1 MSKVVQLPTTVK
13 QVSIFMQK
21 NYFWRKLFGTS
32 QLKYTNQFLL
42 DVITVAQI
50 LTWRS
55 TSKYKKLEYEK
66 KKRNYFLLIIGNV
79 NTARYLQVVP
89 VSLTV
94 INAMFFI
101 SY

>member
-1 MSKVVQLPTTVK
+1 MK
-13 QVSIFMQK
+13 
-21 NYFWRKLFGTS
+21 
-32 QLKYTNQFLL
+32 
-42 DVITVAQI
+42 
-50 LTWRS
+50 
-55 TSKYKKLEYEK
+55 K

-79 NTARYLQVVP
+79 NTARYPQVVP